1 MQGATKVAP
10 SVLSYIMAN
19 ENDKDNEKIP
29 EPFYHESEE
38 YASAFFGPVP
48 GKILESLEGK
58 TDEKTKKELIT
69 QLSDPQFRETKSDLL
84 NLLRENESVDLLIEL
99 IADPTYK
106 KQRAALIAACWETGL
121 NFSKYLEV
129 FVHLLSDKHTDDFS
143 AIEIATVIDE
153 MPGPFEKEALENS
166 ISGLEKMAVANPLKA
181 ELINGI
187 RLRIL
192 SFNK

>member
-1 MQGATKVAP
+1 M
-10 SVLSYIMAN
+10 S
-19 ENDKDNEKIP
+19 KDDKIP

-48 GKILESLEGK
+48 GKILESFEGK

-129 FVHLLSDKHTDDFS
+129 FVHLLNDKHTDDFS